1 MVRQAHIVVTG
12 KVQGV
17 FYRHHAHK
25 KATELGLTGR
35 ICNLEDLSVE
45 IIAEGEE
52 EPISL
57 FIEWCHEGP
66 PAAEVDDVAVD
77 FRDGVREFSDFR
89 IINWEEL

>member
-1 MVRQAHIVVTG
+1 MSRQAHIVVTG

-35 ICNLEDLSVE
+35 VCNLEDGSVE

-52 EPISL
+52 EAIETL
-57 FIEWCHEGP
+57 IEWCHEGP

-77 FRDGVREFSDFR
+77 YRDGEREFSDFR
-89 IINWEEL
+89 IINLGEL